1 MERWALGINDEF
13 LLHPASQPN
22 IIIAPWRLSWS
33 TARWLLQHDDY

>member
-1 MERWALGINDEF
+1 MERWALGISNEF

-22 IIIAPWRLSWS
+22 IIMPWRLSWS